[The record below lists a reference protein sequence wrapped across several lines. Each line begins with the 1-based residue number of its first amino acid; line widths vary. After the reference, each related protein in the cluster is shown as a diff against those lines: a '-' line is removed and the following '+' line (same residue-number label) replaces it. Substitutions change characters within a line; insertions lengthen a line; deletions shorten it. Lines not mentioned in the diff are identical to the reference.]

1 MSIKAIYKCPCCGQV
16 QFTIANE
23 MCETTYTN
31 CINCNFHFPIFKSL
45 KIIVETQRVKLSGN
59 NSDKEEEP
67 PRYCDDRPTIRDD

>member
-23 MCETTYTN
+23 MCETTSTR
-31 CINCNFHFPIFKSL
+31 CIQCNVEFVIFKAL
-45 KIIVETQRVKLSGN
+45 KIIVETQRIKLSGN
-59 NSDKEEEP
+59 NSGKEEEP